1 MKATTTLSLRSL
13 RDLALLA
20 AAGIAAASLWAAG
33 LQQEQGLLLDART
46 WQDEVVNARQGD
58 WPADGWYRLVA
69 RGPAV
74 DVQGTTPADLT
85 SVPADALFV
94 RLPGGALAQGPHASY
109 SPARLLAHPRLGQ
122 EYELT
127 LGATQFS
134 LRVEDGAKGM
144 AYTLGYGGKTYS
156 YVLGPFDA
164 VSTTVRLVADLDGD
178 AMPDFD
184 VGVDAATYL
193 LLSTRAVPGA
203 NLPAAELASDRDGCC

>member
-33 LQQEQGLLLDART
+33 LQQEQGYMLDART
-46 WQDEVVNARQGD
+46 WQDEVVNAGTGD

-69 RGPAV
+69 REGAV
-74 DVQGTTPADLT
+74 DVRGTTPADRGA
-85 SVPADALFV
+85 VPADALFV
-94 RLPGGALAQGPHASY
+94 RLPGGALAQGPHAAY
-109 SPARLLAHPRLGQ
+109 SPVSLLARPRLGQ

-144 AYTLGYGGKTYS
+144 AYTLGYGGRTYS

-164 VSTTVRLVADLDGD
+164 VSTAVRLVADLDGD
-178 AMPDFD
+178 AMPDFV
-184 VGVDAATYL
+184 VGVDDATYL
-193 LLSTRAVPGA
+193 LLSTRALPGA
-203 NLPAAELASDRDGCC
+203 NLPAAELFGDRDGC